1 MPRAAFV
8 YTDAFTDYHLSD
20 THPLQQRRLQMT
32 HRLLERLGAF
42 DGPHSHLISPT
53 PATRGDL
60 LRVHTP
66 DYLDA
71 LYALSAGEDVPQ
83 RGRFGFGSPDN
94 PPFAGM
100 WEASLLYAGAS
111 LDCARLVLDGGHDTA
126 FNTSGGLHHA
136 RPDRAAGFCT
146 VADIPLV
153 ACFLLDRGV
162 KRVAVVDIDAHH
174 GDGTQAFFYDDPRVL
189 TLSVHETPET
199 LYPRRSGFAGEVGV
213 GPGRGFN
220 VNLPLLPGTGDAE
233 CHAAFDAVL
242 LPRLTAFDPEIII
255 LQVGADGHWSDPL
268 AHLCLTS
275 RGWLGLA
282 QAVIALGRPVI
293 ALGGG
298 GYHLESVARLWALLY
313 GALSGQ
319 EFRELHDTDGPT
331 EAARQAVFA
340 EVWGRRRKRPPR
352 PNSGEPEVRK
362 VS

>member
-1 MPRAAFV
+1 MSRAAFV

-20 THPLQQRRLQMT
+20 THPLQQRRLRMT
-32 HRLLERLGAF
+32 HRLLKKLGAF
-42 DGPHSHLISPT
+42 DGPQSQLIAPT
-53 PATRGDL
+53 PATRADL

-66 DYLDA
+66 EYLDA
-71 LYALSAGEDVPQ
+71 LQALSAGESVPQ

-111 LDCARLVLDGGHDTA
+111 LGCARLVLEGGYDAA

-153 ACFLLDRGV
+153 ACYLLDRGV

-199 LYPRRSGFAGEVGV
+199 LYPRRSGFADEAGV
-213 GPGRGFN
+213 GPGLGFT
-220 VNLPLLPGTGDAE
+220 VNLPLQPGTGDAE
-233 CHAAFDAVL
+233 CRTAFDAVI
-242 LPRLTAFDPEIII
+242 LPRLRAFDPEIII
-255 LQVGADGHWSDPL
+255 LQVGADAHFSDPL

-275 RGWLGLA
+275 RGWLELA
-282 QAVIALGRPVI
+282 QSVIAQGRPTI

-313 GALSGQ
+313 GALAGL
-319 EFRELHDTDGPT
+319 EFAGLHDTDGPT
-331 EAARQAVFA
+331 EAERQAVFA
-340 EVWGRRRKRPPR
+340 EVWGRRRR
-352 PNSGEPEVRK
+352 
-362 VS
+362 

>member
-8 YTDAFTDYHLSD
+8 YADAFTDYHLSD

-42 DGPHSHLISPT
+42 DSVGSDLIVPT
-53 PATRGDL
+53 PATRADL

-66 DYLDA
+66 EYLDA
-71 LYALSAGEDVPQ
+71 LRALSAGEAVPQ

-111 LDCARLVLDGGHDTA
+111 LGCARLVLSGEYDAA

-189 TLSVHETPET
+189 TLSVHESPET
-199 LYPRRSGFAGEVGV
+199 LYPRKSGFAGEIGA

-220 VNLPLLPGTGDAE
+220 LNLPLAAGTGDADCRTAFE
-233 CHAAFDAVL
+233 AAF
-242 LPRLTAFDPEIII
+242 LPRLTAFDPEIVI
-255 LQVGADGHWSDPL
+255 LQVGADAHWSDPL

-282 QAVIALGRPVI
+282 EAVIGLGRPTI

-298 GYHLESVARLWALLY
+298 GYHLESVARLWSLLY
-313 GALSGQ
+313 GALAGL
-319 EFRELHDTDGPT
+319 ELGGLHDTDGPT
-331 EAARQAVFA
+331 EAVRREVFA
-340 EVWGRRRKRPPR
+340 EV
-352 PNSGEPEVRK
+352 
-362 VS
+362 

>member
-32 HRLLERLGAF
+32 HRLLESLGAF
-42 DGPHSHLISPT
+42 DGPGSTLIAPT
-53 PATRGDL
+53 PATRADL

-66 DYLDA
+66 QYLDA
-71 LYALSAGEDVPQ
+71 LRALSAGETVPHRAQ
-83 RGRFGFGSPDN
+83 FGFGSPDN

-111 LDCARLVLDGGHDTA
+111 LDCARLVLEGGYDAA

-189 TLSVHETPET
+189 TLSVHESPET
-199 LYPRRSGFAGEVGV
+199 LYPRKSGFAGEVGV

-220 VNLPLLPGTGDAE
+220 LNLPLAAGTGDAE
-233 CHAAFDAVL
+233 CREAFDAAF
-242 LPRLTAFDPEIII
+242 LPKMAAFDPEIVI
-255 LQVGADGHWSDPL
+255 LQVGADAHKSDPL

-282 QAVIALGRPVI
+282 EAVITPGRPVI

-298 GYHLESVARLWALLY
+298 GYHLESVARLWSLLY
-313 GALSGQ
+313 GALAGL
-319 EFRELHDTDGPT
+319 ELGGLHDTDGPT
-331 EAARQAVFA
+331 EAVRREVFA
-340 EVWGRRRKRPPR
+340 EV
-352 PNSGEPEVRK
+352 
-362 VS
+362 

>member
-42 DGPHSHLISPT
+42 ESPGSDLLAPT
-53 PATRGDL
+53 PATRADL

-66 DYLDA
+66 EYLDA
-71 LYALSAGEDVPQ
+71 LYALSVGEHIPHRAQ
-83 RGRFGFGSPDN
+83 FGFGSPDN

-111 LDCARLVLDGGHDTA
+111 LDCAKLVLNGGYDAA

-136 RPDRAAGFCT
+136 RPERAAGFCT

-153 ACFLLDRGV
+153 ACYLLDRGV
-162 KRVAVVDIDAHH
+162 KRVAVIDIDAHH

-189 TLSVHETPET
+189 TLSVHESPET
-199 LYPRRSGFAGEVGV
+199 LYPRKSGFAGEVGV
-213 GPGRGFN
+213 GPGLGFN
-220 VNLPLLPGTGDAE
+220 LNLPLAAGTGDAE
-233 CHAAFDAVL
+233 AGAAFDAAF
-242 LPRLTAFDPEIII
+242 LPRLKAFDPEIII
-255 LQVGADGHWSDPL
+255 LQVGADAHFLDPL

-275 RGWLGLA
+275 RGWLGQA
-282 QAVIALGRPVI
+282 EAVIELGRPTI

-298 GYHLESVARLWALLY
+298 GYHLESVARLWSLLY
-313 GALSGQ
+313 GALAGL
-319 EFRELHDTDGPT
+319 EFGGLHDK
-331 EAARQAVFA
+331 E
-340 EVWGRRRKRPPR
+340 
-352 PNSGEPEVRK
+352 
-362 VS
+362 

>member
-42 DGPHSHLISPT
+42 DRPGSHLIAPT
-53 PATRGDL
+53 TATRADL

-66 DYLDA
+66 EYLDA
-71 LYALSAGEDVPQ
+71 LQALSRGENVPQ

-111 LDCARLVLDGGHDTA
+111 LDCARLVLEGGYDAA

-146 VADIPLV
+146 VADVPLV
-153 ACFLLDRGV
+153 VCFLLDRGV

-199 LYPRRSGFAGEVGV
+199 LYPRKSGFAGEAGT
-213 GPGRGFN
+213 GPGLGFN
-220 VNLPLLPGTGDAE
+220 VNLPLLPGTGDAD
-233 CHAAFDAVL
+233 CRAVFDAAI
-242 LPRLTAFDPEIII
+242 LPRLTAFDPEIVI
-255 LQVGADGHWSDPL
+255 LQVGADAHFSDPL

-282 QAVIALGRPVI
+282 EAVLALGHPTI

-313 GALSGQ
+313 GALAGL
-319 EFRELHDTDGPT
+319 ELGELHDTSGPT
-331 EAARQAVFA
+331 EAERQAVFA
-340 EVWGRRRKRPPR
+340 EVWGRRSKRPPR
-352 PNSGEPEVRK
+352 PQ
-362 VS
+362 